1 MTVKRKK
8 KLSNKLKERCK
19 KLGIRITVKKQG
31 KRVYKTTKA
40 LLQECKKKLK
50 KKLKKKRKIKRRRKF
65 GMMMMP
71 GNNNNN
77 NTPTTFDNYYD
88 DIIGTDLNNNNHW
101 RRYQVYYNIHQNEID
116 RFIKNVQQLDN
127 INHNGTKEQLEAI
140 LFMAIVLE
148 RQTLIA
154 SDILKDGKGN
164 RLYTGASGMKML
176 FDHLMF
182 IINNNHAD
190 ENTLNFFQR
199 LNPDFNNIVNI
210 LINHDTKLI
219 FLKDFVSYIQTQPRT
234 RVSSWLQTFF
244 DSKNA

>member
-8 KLSNKLKERCK
+8 KLSKRLKERCK
-19 KLGIRITVKKQG
+19 KLGIRITMNKQG
-31 KRVYKTTKA
+31 KRVYKTTKV

-50 KKLKKKRKIKRRRKF
+50 RKFKKKRKIKRRRKF

-77 NTPTTFDNYYD
+77 NNNNNTQTTFDKYYN
-88 DIIGTDLNNNNHW
+88 DIISTDLINDANHW
-101 RRYQVYYNIHQNEID
+101 RRNLPYYDMHRIQIRIFIDTVTHSNNTNPVNTKNE
-116 RFIKNVQQLDN
+116 
-127 INHNGTKEQLEAI
+127 LEAI

-164 RLYTGASGMKML
+164 RLYTGTSGMKML

-182 IINNNHAD
+182 NINNND
-190 ENTLNFFQR
+190 V
-199 LNPDFNNIVNI
+199 NNNNNNNMV
-210 LINHDTKLI
+210 
-219 FLKDFVSYIQTQPRT
+219 
-234 RVSSWLQTFF
+234 
-244 DSKNA
+244 